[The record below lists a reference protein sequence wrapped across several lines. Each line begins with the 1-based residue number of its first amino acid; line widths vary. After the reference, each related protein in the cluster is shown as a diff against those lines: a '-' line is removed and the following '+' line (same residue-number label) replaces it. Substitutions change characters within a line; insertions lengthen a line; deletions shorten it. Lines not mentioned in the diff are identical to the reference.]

1 VSGDVPIVLVTLAVI
16 GLLGLTG
23 VLVHRTRP
31 ASAPALTR
39 LAATSRTSL
48 RRLIAVF
55 ERRLPWGVAAALATL
70 VPLVVALALTWAIG
84 SVLTDA
90 GDGAAA
96 WIDYDVALFFADQR
110 GPRLTSVYTAITY
123 LGDTLFLLPV
133 AVVVGLLWRRRR
145 GDWLAL
151 TTLVG
156 TYLGAAAIY
165 NVGKV
170 LAARARPGQTLRI
183 HDEAGL
189 AFPSGHATQAFSF
202 YLMLA
207 LLLLTV
213 LTTYAYRVAVVVL
226 ALSVATLV
234 AISRLYLGAHWL
246 TDVIAGAVL
255 GASWAM
261 LLWLVIEA
269 AEQRRGRP
277 LVGDIAPSASEDRA
291 RTG

>member
-1 VSGDVPIVLVTLAVI
+1 MPIVLVTLAVI

-23 VLVHRTRP
+23 VLLHRTRT

-39 LAATSRTSL
+39 LAATARTSL
-48 RRLIAVF
+48 RRLIGWL
-55 ERRLPWGVAAALATL
+55 EQRMPWATAAALAMLLLLT
-70 VPLVVALALTWAIG
+70 VALAVTWAVG
-84 SVLTDA
+84 SALTGA

-96 WIDYDVALFFADQR
+96 WVDFDVALFFAEHR
-110 GPRLTSVYTAITY
+110 GPGLTPVYTAITH
-123 LGDTLFLLPV
+123 LGDTMFLLPV
-133 AVVVGLLWRRRR
+133 AVVVGLVWRRRR

-151 TTLVG
+151 TTLVS

-202 YLMLA
+202 YLVLA

-213 LTTYAYRVAVVVL
+213 VTAYAYRVAVVVSGL
-226 ALSVATLV
+226 TVATLV

-255 GASWAM
+255 GAGWAM

-277 LVGDIAPSASEDRA
+277 LVGDVAPPPSEDLRERA
-291 RTG
+291 D